1 MYLIKSKHFLMF
13 LMLSFII
20 VFSGCAKKTAKI
32 EGMGMEAAPDSES
45 GISAGNI
52 TKDGVLE
59 GSSGVIITEE
69 QVRRDIENALEEL
82 EKLYSSSRE
91 GSSEGVNEK
100 AILEERV
107 AALKKINKMV
117 RDTGTLL
124 PVFFDYDR
132 YSIRKDARDTLKNN
146 AGWLSDHPS
155 LKILVA
161 GHADNRG
168 SNEYNLALGDRRAKS
183 VLYYLA
189 DYGVNAEIRTV
200 TFGEDKPICYGSFET
215 CWSQN
220 RRAEFAVVAAD

>member
-1 MYLIKSKHFLMF
+1 MYLTKSKYFLMF

-20 VFSGCAKKTAKI
+20 IFSGCAKKTAKY
-32 EGMGMEAAPDSES
+32 GGS

-52 TKDGVLE
+52 TEDGVLE
-59 GSSGVIITEE
+59 ESSGEIITEG
-69 QVRRDIENALEEL
+69 QVRRNIENALGEL
-82 EKLYSSSRE
+82 EELYSSSTE
-91 GSSEGVNEK
+91 GSSESMNEK
-100 AILEERV
+100 AILEERTAV
-107 AALKKINKMV
+107 LRKVNKMV

-132 YSIRKDARDTLKNN
+132 YSVREDARDTLKNN
-146 AGWLSDHPS
+146 AEWLSDHPS

-183 VLYYLA
+183 VLHYLT

-200 TFGEDKPICYGSFET
+200 TFGEEKPFCLESFES

>member
-1 MYLIKSKHFLMF
+1 MCITKSKYFLMF

-20 VFSGCAKKTAKI
+20 IFSGCSKKTAKI
-32 EGMGMEAAPDSES
+32 GGMGATSDGGS

-59 GSSGVIITEE
+59 DSSGEIITEE
-69 QVRRDIENALEEL
+69 QVRRDIEKALGEL
-82 EKLYSSSRE
+82 EKLYSSS
-91 GSSEGVNEK
+91 SSSDRMNK
-100 AILEERV
+100 AILDERI
-107 AALKKINKMV
+107 AALKKVNKMV

-132 YSIRKDARDTLKNN
+132 YSVREDARDTLKNN
-146 AGWLSDHPS
+146 AEWLSDHPS

-183 VLYYLA
+183 VLHYLA

-200 TFGEDKPICYGSFET
+200 TFGEEKPFCFGSFES